1 MLLVVVAVEMGSI
14 FIVDRQRE
22 SEGDVMEGKE
32 MFL

>member
-22 SEGDVMEGKE
+22 IEGDVMEGKE